1 MRLID
6 SSSARLRRFLSHLLL
21 ASVAIHASAAAADP
35 APTKRRITSGL
46 MPGGSKMDDVLFPR
60 YDADQHLASVLKAR
74 VLTLVS
80 DQLMQGD
87 DVTIDFLN
95 PDLSAHGRVDLRR
108 ATLDQG
114 KNLLSSSEPVTLRNE
129 RIIAKGTGLF
139 YDLTVGGAFLTGP
152 VLTWIA
158 AATGDPAGSVQ
169 AAASKPPTDSPAKPS
184 TVPKPETAQP
194 ASPSIDE
201 GKASMR
207 ATLGEALDRSEAANA
222 ATREFLKKAELDAA
236 AAGKPQVPQQL
247 PLPTAPGP
255 DDTVIDCDGGMH
267 YDPDQGV
274 FVYLGNVRVK
284 DPRFDLSGANDL
296 KIFLDPQK
304 PAGKGD
310 EKSASANVSERMSGE
325 VSRIV
330 ATGAVR
336 VLYKDVPP
344 GKQPIEAS
352 GALLDYDL
360 KVGQI
365 LISGGYPWVVQGAVK
380 MRAGEPNL
388 SLRIDPNQGKFQTSG
403 GDWKTILPLQE
414 LRGQPDR

>member
-1 MRLID
+1 
-6 SSSARLRRFLSHLLL
+6 
-21 ASVAIHASAAAADP
+21 
-35 APTKRRITSGL
+35 
-46 MPGGSKMDDVLFPR
+46 
-60 YDADQHLASVLKAR
+60 
-74 VLTLVS
+74 
-80 DQLMQGD
+80 
-87 DVTIDFLN
+87 
-95 PDLSAHGRVDLRR
+95 
-108 ATLDQG
+108 
-114 KNLLSSSEPVTLRNE
+114 
-129 RIIAKGTGLF
+129 
-139 YDLTVGGAFLTGP
+139 
-152 VLTWIA
+152 
-158 AATGDPAGSVQ
+158 
-169 AAASKPPTDSPAKPS
+169 
-184 TVPKPETAQP
+184 
-194 ASPSIDE
+194 
-201 GKASMR
+201 
-207 ATLGEALDRSEAANA
+207 
-222 ATREFLKKAELDAA
+222 
-236 AAGKPQVPQQL
+236 
-247 PLPTAPGP
+247 
-255 DDTVIDCDGGMH
+255 VIDCDGGMH